1 MTGRGLYSEQ
11 RLRYNFIIWLK
22 RRIKMS
28 DYITTYTGNHIDP
41 ADPDP
46 EAISI
51 RDIANALSLI
61 CGLNGHVPY
70 FCSVAQHCLD

>member
-22 RRIKMS
+22 RSIKMS

-41 ADPDP
+41 ADQKIRIYNTVIQRSG
-46 EAISI
+46 ISPM
-51 RDIANALSLI
+51 R
-61 CGLNGHVPY
+61 CR
-70 FCSVAQHCLD
+70 

>member
-1 MTGRGLYSEQ
+1 
-11 RLRYNFIIWLK
+11 
-22 RRIKMS
+22 MS

-51 RDIANALSLI
+51 RDIAHAL
-61 CGLNGHVPY
+61 
-70 FCSVAQHCLD
+70 